1 MTRVLY
7 FETFNPTP
15 GNFVAGVS
23 DITDPRD
30 PAFSP
35 NPTPSNFVKSQVES
49 IIHSSVYTAVSSP
62 TPSPTSTPA
71 VVSAMQSI
79 IPAWDLNESET
90 YAVLVAFFLVLLVVL
105 ALALWWC
112 LTPSP
117 ATEKNVSTGT
127 LTTSD
132 SEDKPLL
139 EPSKIA
145 SNIPALKTL
154 LAPPVG
160 KTCLMY
166 SSKGPKSVKMYLRGN
181 QLVWITPSLLGGKT
195 HQIDLA
201 SVLFVTANKKTKS
214 LKNKAI
220 VPDELCLSLITH
232 DSSVDIS
239 VDTKSERDVLVLGF
253 GELVQALK
261 SHP

>member
-1 MTRVLY
+1 MARALY

-23 DITDPRD
+23 DITDARD

-35 NPTPSNFVKSQVES
+35 NPTPSNFVKDAVES
-49 IIHSSVYTAVSSP
+49 IIHSSVYAAVSSP

-90 YAVLVAFFLVLLVVL
+90 YAVLVAFVLVLLVVL

-112 LTPSP
+112 LSP
-117 ATEKNVSTGT
+117 AAATEKNASTGT
-127 LTTSD
+127 VTTSD

-139 EPSKIA
+139 QPSKTA
-145 SNIPALKTL
+145 SNIPALKSL
-154 LAPPVG
+154 LAPPG

-214 LKNKAI
+214 LKSKAI
-220 VPDELCLSLITH
+220 VPDELCFSLITH

-239 VDTKSERDVLVLGF
+239 VDTKSERDVFVLGF